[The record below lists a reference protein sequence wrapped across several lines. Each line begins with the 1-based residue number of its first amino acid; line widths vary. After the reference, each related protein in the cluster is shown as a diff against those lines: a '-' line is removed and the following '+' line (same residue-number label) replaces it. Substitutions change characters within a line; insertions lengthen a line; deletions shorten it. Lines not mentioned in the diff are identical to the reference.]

1 MMKKISL
8 EEVILFHKKIVKQ
21 TGGSSDIRDITLVES
36 ALKNADMSFGGKD
49 LYPSI
54 EEKISV
60 ILYAIIN
67 NHGFIDG
74 NKRIGVSMMLLLLE
88 INNIK
93 IKYKQHEIVDLGL
106 KVASGEY
113 DKNDILVWINKHK
126 K

>member
-1 MMKKISL
+1 MKKISL